1 MKILVFDNYDS
12 FTYNLVHIIEK
23 LGYDDIDTYRNDK
36 IKLEEIAGYDKI
48 LLSPGPGV
56 PSEAGILLPLIKQ
69 YAQDKSILGICLGH
83 QAIAE
88 ALGGSLINMENV
100 MHGVAAE
107 TTILDE
113 NDYLFKGLPGR
124 FQAGHYHSW
133 KVDAKS
139 LPNSL
144 QITAIDE
151 RNNIMAMSHKQFD
164 LKGLQ
169 FHPESILT
177 EHGER
182 MIGNWLER

>member
-1 MKILVFDNYDS
+1 MKILIFDNYDS

-23 LGYDDIDTYRNDK
+23 LGYDDFDVYRNDK
-36 IKLEEIAGYDKI
+36 VKLTDIEVYDKI

-69 YAQDKSILGICLGH
+69 YAQDKSMLGICLGH

-88 ALGGSLINMENV
+88 TFGGSLINMENV
-100 MHGVAAE
+100 MHGIAVE
-107 TTILDE
+107 TKILDK
-113 NDYLFKGLPGR
+113 NDYLFKGLPGK
-124 FQAGHYHSW
+124 FLAGHYHSW
-133 KVDAKS
+133 IVDAET
-139 LPNSL
+139 LPDSL

-151 RNNIMAMSHKQFD
+151 QNNIMAMSHKQFD

-177 EHGER
+177 EYGEQL
-182 MIGNWLER
+182 IKNWMEN